1 MSFSSVSSANAAP
14 RSPEASEV
22 RKAGPDHDGDSDDH
36 GAKAVNAPPAPTV
49 SATGQKLGQVINAT
63 A

>member
-1 MSFSSVSSANAAP
+1 MSVSSVGSANVAP

-22 RKAGPDHDGDSDDH
+22 QKAGPDHDGDSDDH
-36 GAKAVNAPPAPTV
+36 GAQAVIAPPAPSI
-49 SATGQKLGQVINAT
+49 SATGQKLGRVINAT